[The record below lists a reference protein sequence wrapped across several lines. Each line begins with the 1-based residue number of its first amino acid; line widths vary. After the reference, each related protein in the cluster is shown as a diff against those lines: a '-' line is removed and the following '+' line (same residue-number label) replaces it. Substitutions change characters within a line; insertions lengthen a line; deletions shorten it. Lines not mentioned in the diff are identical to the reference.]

1 MMAAKMTSRNTD
13 TNSSY
18 IETAQNTLQTEI
30 DGLAALKDSLDAR
43 FIEAVDTIEAMKARG
58 NGRLI
63 ITGMGK
69 SGHVARKMAAT
80 FASTGTPSMF
90 VHPGEAS
97 HGDLGMITNDDVV
110 IAISYSGGAPELS
123 DIIAYTRRFSIPL
136 IAMTSKPESALGA
149 HCDICLQLPSS
160 PEACP
165 NGLAPTTSTTCTMA
179 LGDAL
184 AVTILK
190 NMNLTAEQFKVFHP
204 GGKLG
209 QKLMKIT
216 DLMDQY
222 TDLAIVTPDTTMDQA
237 LLVMTEKNLGCLLIM
252 NDPTSG
258 QLSGIITDGDLKRH
272 MNKDLLTRKASE
284 IMTTSPKTITETA
297 LAAEAVDAMTSG
309 FKQPITSLIVTDEH
323 NIVKGIIRMQSC
335 LQAGV
340 V

>member
-1 MMAAKMTSRNTD
+1 
-13 TNSSY
+13 
-18 IETAQNTLQTEI
+18 
-30 DGLAALKDSLDAR
+30 
-43 FIEAVDTIEAMKARG
+43 
-58 NGRLI
+58 
-63 ITGMGK
+63 
-69 SGHVARKMAAT
+69 
-80 FASTGTPSMF
+80 
-90 VHPGEAS
+90 
-97 HGDLGMITNDDVV
+97 
-110 IAISYSGGAPELS
+110 
-123 DIIAYTRRFSIPL
+123 
-136 IAMTSKPESALGA
+136 
-149 HCDICLQLPSS
+149 
-160 PEACP
+160 
-165 NGLAPTTSTTCTMA
+165 LAPTTSTTCTMA